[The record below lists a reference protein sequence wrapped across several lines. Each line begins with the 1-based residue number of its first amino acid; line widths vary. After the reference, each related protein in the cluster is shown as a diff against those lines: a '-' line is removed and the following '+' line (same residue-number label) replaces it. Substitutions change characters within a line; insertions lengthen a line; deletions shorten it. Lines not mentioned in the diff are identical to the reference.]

1 MQNIISPFGKNL
13 EKVVGLGNLSQSNSS
28 ILNIVAKQLGISNI
42 DGTIKAETV
51 LKAMTDEPV
60 ILPVLIGNNTEPKH
74 AALVKK
80 EDLEQILL
88 PDTRRGR
95 YQLAVKKFFQ
105 KDPSVELNVVNI
117 ESGQVPA
124 DGKVTAQKINL
135 KQQHAFYRDLAKA
148 DPFIS
153 AARGFNVSSLVTAM
167 ADTTQPTKNE
177 AGVSS
182 GISAVKMALI
192 NMKQEASADG
202 ETSTDVKPSYEEQFK
217 NLVTE
222 DMLAGI
228 NSTRIEFEDL
238 IEIDGIDDV
247 REIFIDDAS
256 ISGANTILDQMEAQ
270 TPGLTDELVKDMGL
284 ENKEQLINIVILKS
298 MNDPTDSY
306 FSKVSYAVDFAEDFV
321 ADVLP
326 DAKFDALKTE
336 FGEDTLSVYKYIA
349 RFGLE
354 EHGQSEMNRITGRVW
369 EIEPG
374 SFVPVKLIL
383 DNVEN
388 DYPGTLAKLQTQKGV
403 DTQEEL
409 TNLYS
414 AQVQAQAQAQ
424 ADPTQVTEIDLLM
437 LAAESAKN
445 IAERLNDSHFAVLKA
460 EFGNNAQEIFD
471 YIISG
476 DVEARNNEIGSRID
490 ELGQQ
495 ISKDMQD
502 VSVTIAAIESRD
514 RARFNTIMN
523 ELGLSSS
530 KEVAEFITMP
540 SESGQESNLQKAKRA
555 LGVPD
560 TPPATQKQTYEQ
572 QVIKLIG
579 PALLQEMKISRDDL
593 NSFLA
598 DTGGFSAIEDG
609 ILESETINKNIAQ
622 IAQALDKVPGLVD
635 KLVTAEGFDSQDQLL
650 TLLAVAAM
658 PEAKKNES
666 SDKVNAREQVEILLT
681 AASMSSYV
689 AENVVTQDDYAH
701 IGDQVGKTPKEI
713 FDYIFD
719 KNVNDP
725 KAQILA
731 LASVIGGVTEAET
744 SSPASV
750 SSDDP
755 PPPPKRDFVMEATRF
770 VMDLVDKH
778 SDVMND
784 VLTELGV
791 SSDNLSGFLSEEP
804 ADGEESNMDKAIASL
819 AKFKPGAVV
828 VESLVTEAT
837 LPPPPPKPT
846 PLKASPTPT
855 TVITPAP
862 GDTDNKTTLKPPPS
876 VKENNETKSP
886 DSIEAKT
893 PAGDG
898 RRRRKRTRT
907 TIKPDNNT

>member
-1 MQNIISPFGKNL
+1 MQNIISSFGTNF

-28 ILNIVAKQLGISNI
+28 ILNIVAQQLDIPNV

-60 ILPVLIGNNTEPKH
+60 ILPVLVGNNTEPKH

-80 EDLEQILL
+80 EDLERILL
-88 PDTRRGR
+88 PDTRAGR
-95 YQLAVKKFFQ
+95 AGLALKKFFQ

-192 NMKQEASADG
+192 NMKQEEARPEAQSWV
-202 ETSTDVKPSYEEQFK
+202 TTTKPSYEEQFK

-222 DMLAGI
+222 DMLSGI
-228 NSTRIEFEDL
+228 GSSREEFEDL
-238 IEIDGIDDV
+238 IAIDGVDGF
-247 REIFIDDAS
+247 RETLIDDAS
-256 ISGANTILDQMEAQ
+256 ISGANTALAQMEAE
-270 TPGLTDELVKDMGL
+270 TPGLTAELVKDMGL
-284 ENKEQLINIVILKS
+284 ENTEQLINIVILKS

-306 FSKVSYAVDFAEDFV
+306 FSKVSDAVDFAEDFV

-336 FGEDTLSVYKYIA
+336 FGEDTLSVYKHIT

-354 EHGQSEMNRITGRVW
+354 EHGRSEMNRITERVW
-369 EIEPG
+369 EIDAG

-403 DTQEEL
+403 GTQEEL
-409 TNLYS
+409 TNFYS
-414 AQVQAQAQAQ
+414 AQVQAQA
-424 ADPTQVTEIDLLM
+424 DPTQATEIDLLM
-437 LAAESAKN
+437 LAAGSAKN
-445 IAERLNDSHFAVLKA
+445 IAERLNDSNFAVLKA

-495 ISKDMQD
+495 VHKEMQD

-514 RARFNTIMN
+514 KARFNTIMN

-530 KEVAEFITMP
+530 KEVAAFITMP
-540 SESGQESNLQKAKRA
+540 SEPGQESNLQKAKRA

-579 PALLQEMKISRDDL
+579 PALLQEMEISRDDL

-609 ILESETINKNIAQ
+609 IQESETINKNIAQ

-658 PEAKKNES
+658 PEAEENES

-689 AENVVTQDDYAH
+689 AENVVTQDAYAH

-725 KAQILA
+725 KTQILT
-731 LASVIGGVTEAET
+731 LTSVIGGVTETET

-770 VMDLVDKH
+770 VMDLVGKH

-791 SSDNLSGFLSEEP
+791 SSDGLSDFLSEEP

-819 AKFKPGAVV
+819 AKFKPEAVV
-828 VESLVTEAT
+828 VESSTAEAT
-837 LPPPPPKPT
+837 LPPPPKPEELTPPKVP
-846 PLKASPTPT
+846 PTPT
-855 TVITPAP
+855 TVVTPDP
-862 GDTDNKTTLKPPPS
+862 GNTDNKTTLKPPPS
-876 VKENNETKSP
+876 VKGNDVTKNP
-886 DSIEAKT
+886 DSTEAKT
-893 PAGDG
+893 PASDG